1 MTKSSRYRAEQPS
14 PPDRVEITNKR
25 ERLVMKSLRGWLL
38 LALVA
43 SVLAPWHAQEAGLFG
58 GEWLGAGWPGTDLTA
73 AALWQVLGFQ
83 RFSLLPLVL
92 WPALVGLL
100 SLAPLPRPAKGVG
113 LTALALA
120 ALLWLAWLGWG
131 PSAAGLPGLGWGALL
146 FTTSAVFVLSTG
158 AAWMG
163 ACRGDVF
170 VCGVIAMLAALV
182 GLFVMFPVFRVLA
195 GAFEQDA
202 GFSLQAAWA
211 RVADAR
217 VWSLGCVSGGRR
229 CGVAWNTLFLALCTA
244 TGATLLGLSFAL
256 VVTRTGFRFKRILRA
271 LTVLPIITPPFVI
284 GLALILL
291 FGRSGV
297 VTAWVSA
304 WFDVPAGRGLYGFYG
319 VWLAQL
325 LSFTPIAFMVLIG
338 VVEGVNPSV
347 EEASQTLGGTR
358 WTTFWRISLPL
369 MRPGLA
375 NAFLVAFI
383 ESMADFGNPMVLGGN
398 FGVLSTEIYF
408 AIVGAQNDGGR
419 AAGLGLILLL
429 FAVSAFLAQRHWL
442 GNKSYTTVTGKAD
455 NGQHVGLDRR
465 LSVVLAVVATLW
477 TSFTLVLYGMIL
489 GGGFVNQWGRDNS
502 FTLRHYSSA
511 FGVETGE
518 SGLRWVGTAW
528 DSLFTSLMIAGIS
541 APLTAALGL
550 LAAWLLVRQRFAGK
564 SVFEFATMLSFA
576 IPGTVIGISYILAF
590 NVPPIELTGTAAIL
604 VLCFVFRNMPV
615 GLRGGMAAMS
625 QLDRSLD
632 EASTML
638 GANSFTTARRVILP
652 LMRPAL
658 SAALVYS
665 FVRSITSISAVIFLV
680 SAKYNMA
687 TAYIVGLVENG
698 QYGIAIAYSSA
709 LIMIMLVIV
718 LLAQSL
724 IGKSRLRRVDRVDGL
739 GGSALPATPV
749 SAFSIKGES

>member
-1 MTKSSRYRAEQPS
+1 M
-14 PPDRVEITNKR
+14 N
-25 ERLVMKSLRGWLL
+25 KSLRGWLM
-38 LALVA
+38 LALTA
-43 SVLAPWHAQEAGLFG
+43 SVLLPWHAQEAGFWG
-58 GEWLGAGWPGTDLTA
+58 GEWLHAGWPGNDTTA
-73 AALWQVLGFQ
+73 AALWQVLGLQ
-83 RFSLLPLVL
+83 RFGLLPLLL
-92 WPALVGLL
+92 WPVAVGLVC
-100 SLAPLPRPAKGVG
+100 LAPLPRRTQGAALCG
-113 LTALALA
+113 LALA
-120 ALLWLAWLGWG
+120 ALGWLAWLGWG
-131 PSAAGLPGLGWGALL
+131 PAGTGLPGLGWGALL
-146 FTTSAVFVLSTG
+146 FSASAVFVLTTG

-170 VCGVIAMLAALV
+170 VCGVIGMLVALV
-182 GLFVMFPVFRVLA
+182 GLFVMFPVLRVLA
-195 GAFEQDA
+195 SAFEQGT

-211 RVADAR
+211 RVADGR
-217 VWSLGCVSGGRR
+217 IWSLGCISGTRR
-229 CGVAWNTLFLALCTA
+229 CGVAWNTMFLALCTA
-244 TGATLLGLSFAL
+244 AGATLLGLCFAL
-256 VVTRTGFRFKRILRA
+256 VVTRTSFRFKRILRA

-297 VTAWVSA
+297 VSAWVSQA
-304 WFDVPAGRGLYGFYG
+304 FDVPAGRGLYGFYG

-338 VVEGVNPSV
+338 VVEGVSPSV
-347 EEASQTLGGTR
+347 EEASQTLGGDR
-358 WTTFWRISLPL
+358 WTTFWRVSLPL

-398 FGVLSTEIYF
+398 YGVLSTEIYF

-419 AAGLGLILLL
+419 AAGLGLILLV

-465 LSVVLAVVATLW
+465 LSAVLAVIATLW

-489 GGGFVNQWGRDNS
+489 AGGFVNQWGRDNS
-502 FTLRHYSSA
+502 FTLRHYASA
-511 FGVETGE
+511 FGIEAGE
-518 SGLRWVGTAW
+518 HGLRWVGTAW
-528 DSLFTSLMIAGIS
+528 DSLFTSLMIAGVS

-550 LAAWLLVRQRFAGK
+550 TAAWLLVRQRFAGK
-564 SVFEFATMLSFA
+564 AAFEFATMLSFA

-590 NVPPIELTGTAAIL
+590 NMPPIELTGTAAIL

-665 FVRSITSISAVIFLV
+665 FVRSITSISAVVFLV

-698 QYGIAIAYSSA
+698 SYGIAIAYSSA
-709 LIMIMLVIV
+709 LIVVMLVIV
-718 LLAQSL
+718 LAAQSL
-724 IGKSRLRRVDRVDGL
+724 VGKRRLRRVERVEG
-739 GGSALPATPV
+739 AAPAPV
-749 SAFSIKGES
+749 FSLKVES

>member
-1 MTKSSRYRAEQPS
+1 MK
-14 PPDRVEITNKR
+14 
-25 ERLVMKSLRGWLL
+25 KSLRGWLL
-38 LALVA
+38 LAVGA
-43 SVLAPWHAQEAGLFG
+43 SVLLPWHAQEAGFWG
-58 GEWLGAGWPGTDLTA
+58 GEWLHAGWPGDETT
-73 AALWQVLGFQ
+73 
-83 RFSLLPLVL
+83 
-92 WPALVGLL
+92 
-100 SLAPLPRPAKGVG
+100 
-113 LTALALA
+113 A
-120 ALLWLAWLGWG
+120 ALLWQVMGLRQTALWPLLMWPLAVGLVCLCPWPRNTQGGALCILGAAALAWLAWTGWG
-131 PSAAGLPGLGWGALL
+131 PWGQGVSGLGWGALL
-146 FTTSAVFVLSTG
+146 FGVSAVFVLTTG
-158 AAWMG
+158 AAWRG

-170 VCGVIAMLAALV
+170 VCGVIGMLVALV
-182 GLFVMFPVFRVLA
+182 GLFVLFPVLRVLVS
-195 GAFEQDA
+195 AFELES
-202 GFSLQAAWA
+202 GFSLQAAWG
-211 RVADAR
+211 RVTDGR
-217 VWSLGCVSGGRR
+217 IWSLGCLIEARR

-244 TGATLLGLSFAL
+244 TGATLLGLTFAL
-256 VVTRTGFRFKRILRA
+256 VVTRTNFRFKRALRA

-297 VTAWVSA
+297 VSAWVSEV
-304 WFDVPAGRGLYGFYG
+304 FDVPAGRGLYGFYG

-338 VVEGVNPSV
+338 VVEGVSPSV

-358 WTTFWRISLPL
+358 WTTFWRVSLPL

-383 ESMADFGNPMVLGGN
+383 ESMADFGNPLVLGGN

-419 AAGLGLILLL
+419 AAGLGLILLV
-429 FAVSAFLAQRHWL
+429 FAVTAFLAQRHWL

-455 NGQHVGLDRR
+455 NGQHAGLDRR
-465 LSVVLAVVATLW
+465 LSAVLAVIATLW
-477 TSFTLVLYGMIL
+477 SSFTLVLYGMIL
-489 GGGFVNQWGRDNS
+489 AGGFVNQWGRDNS
-502 FTLRHYSSA
+502 FTLRHYASA
-511 FGVETGE
+511 FGIE
-518 SGLRWVGTAW
+518 SGDRGLQWVGTAW
-528 DSLFTSLMIAGIS
+528 DSLFTSLTIAGIS

-550 LAAWLLVRQRFAGK
+550 TAAWLLVRQRFAGK
-564 SVFEFATMLSFA
+564 AAFEFATMLSFA

-590 NVPPIELTGTAAIL
+590 NMPPIELTGTAVIL

-665 FVRSITSISAVIFLV
+665 FVRSITSISAVVFLV

-698 QYGIAIAYSSA
+698 SYGIAIAYSSA
-709 LIMIMLVIV
+709 LIVVMLVIV
-718 LLAQSL
+718 VATQSVV
-724 IGKSRLRRVDRVDGL
+724 GKRRLRRVERVEGAAP
-739 GGSALPATPV
+739 ALISSLKVNP
-749 SAFSIKGES
+749 

>member
-1 MTKSSRYRAEQPS
+1 M
-14 PPDRVEITNKR
+14 I
-25 ERLVMKSLRGWLL
+25 KSLRGWLL

-43 SVLAPWHAQEAGLFG
+43 SVLVPWHVQEAGLFG
-58 GEWLGAGWPGTDLTA
+58 GEWLGAGWPGTELTA

-83 RFSLLPLVL
+83 RFGLLPFLL
-92 WPALVGLL
+92 WPVAVGLL
-100 SLAPLPRPAKGVG
+100 SLAPLPRRSRGAG
-113 LTALALA
+113 LVVLGLGALC
-120 ALLWLAWLGWG
+120 WLAWLGWG
-131 PSAAGLPGLGWGALL
+131 PAAAGLPGLGWGALL
-146 FTTSAVFVLSTG
+146 FT
-158 AAWMG
+158 AWMG

-195 GAFEQDA
+195 GAFEQN
-202 GFSLQAAWA
+202 GGLSLQAAWS
-211 RVADAR
+211 RIADAR
-217 VWSLGCVSGGRR
+217 IWSLGCISGGRR

-244 TGATLLGLSFAL
+244 GGATLLGLCFAL

-338 VVEGVNPSV
+338 VVEGVSPSV

-358 WTTFWRISLPL
+358 WTTFWRVSLPL

-419 AAGLGLILLL
+419 AAGLGLILLV
-429 FAVSAFLAQRHWL
+429 FAVTAFLAQRHWL

-465 LSVVLAVVATLW
+465 LSAVLAVVATLW

-489 GGGFVNQWGRDNS
+489 AGGFVNQWGRDNS
-502 FTLRHYSSA
+502 FTLRHYISA
-511 FGVETGE
+511 FGIEAGE
-518 SGLRWVGTAW
+518 HGLHWVGTAW

-564 SVFEFATMLSFA
+564 AAFEFATMLSFA

-632 EASTML
+632 EASTMV

-665 FVRSITSISAVIFLV
+665 FVRSITSISAVVFLV

-698 QYGIAIAYSSA
+698 QYGIAIAYASV
-709 LIMIMLVIV
+709 LIVVMLVIV

-724 IGKSRLRRVDRVDGL
+724 VGKSRLRRIDRVEG
-739 GGSALPATPV
+739 AVLPALPV
-749 SAFSIKGES
+749 SAFSIKVKS

>member
-1 MTKSSRYRAEQPS
+1 
-14 PPDRVEITNKR
+14 
-25 ERLVMKSLRGWLL
+25 MKSLRGWLL

>member
-1 MTKSSRYRAEQPS
+1 
-14 PPDRVEITNKR
+14 
-25 ERLVMKSLRGWLL
+25 MKSLRGWLL

-43 SVLAPWHAQEAGLFG
+43 SVLVPWHAQEAGLFG
-58 GEWLGAGWPGTDLTA
+58 GEWLGAGWPGTGLTA
-73 AALWQVLGFQ
+73 AALWQVVGLQ
-83 RFSLLPLVL
+83 RFGLLPLLL
-92 WPALVGLL
+92 WPVAAGLL
-100 SLAPLPRPAKGVG
+100 SLAPLPRRTRGAG
-113 LTALALA
+113 LTVLALA

-131 PSAAGLPGLGWGALL
+131 PAAAGLPGLGWGALL
-146 FTTSAVFVLSTG
+146 FTVSAVFVLSTG

-202 GFSLQAAWA
+202 SFSLHAAWT
-211 RVADAR
+211 RIADAR
-217 VWSLGCVSGGRR
+217 IWSLGCVSGGRR

-244 TGATLLGLSFAL
+244 GGATLLGLSFAL

-465 LSVVLAVVATLW
+465 LSAVLAVVATLW

-489 GGGFVNQWGRDNS
+489 AGGFVNQWGRDNS

-511 FGVETGE
+511 FGIEAGE

-564 SVFEFATMLSFA
+564 AAFEFATMLSFA

-665 FVRSITSISAVIFLV
+665 FVRSITSISAVVFLV

-698 QYGIAIAYSSA
+698 QYGIAIAYASV
-709 LIMIMLVIV
+709 LILVMLVIV

-724 IGKSRLRRVDRVDGL
+724 VGKSRLRRADRIEGT
-739 GGSALPATPV
+739 ALPVLPV
-749 SAFSIKGES
+749 SAFSIKVQS

>member
-1 MTKSSRYRAEQPS
+1 
-14 PPDRVEITNKR
+14 
-25 ERLVMKSLRGWLL
+25 MKSLRGWLL

-58 GEWLGAGWPGTDLTA
+58 GEWLAAGWPGTGLTA
-73 AALWQVLGFQ
+73 AALSQVLGFQ

-100 SLAPLPRPAKGVG
+100 SLAPLPRHAKGVG

-120 ALLWLAWLGWG
+120 ALFWLAWLGWG
-131 PSAAGLPGLGWGALL
+131 PAGAGLPGLGWGALL
-146 FTTSAVFVLSTG
+146 FTASAVFVLSTG

-217 VWSLGCVSGGRR
+217 IWSLGCVSGGRR

-244 TGATLLGLSFAL
+244 TGATLLGLNFAL
-256 VVTRTGFRFKRILRA
+256 LVTRTGFRFKRILRA

-465 LSVVLAVVATLW
+465 LSAALAVVATLW
-477 TSFTLVLYGMIL
+477 TCFTLVLYGMIL

-502 FTLRHYSSA
+502 FTLRHYTSA
-511 FGVETGE
+511 FGVEAGE
-518 SGLRWVGTAW
+518 SGLHWVGTAW

-564 SVFEFATMLSFA
+564 SAFEFATMLSFA

-665 FVRSITSISAVIFLV
+665 FVRSITSISAVVFLV

-709 LIMIMLVIV
+709 LIMVMLVIV

-724 IGKSRLRRVDRVDGL
+724 VGKSRLRRLDRVEGA
-739 GGSALPATPV
+739 ALPAMPV
-749 SAFSIKGES
+749 SAFSIKVES